1 MVVNNLVGYAHTT
14 GEVLIQS
21 DGTPWRPLVHVEDI
35 SAAFLAVLDAPR
47 ELVHDEAFNVG
58 ASSENYRIRDLAE
71 IVEEVVPGA
80 QRLVRRRRRPRQ
92 ALLSGRLLEDR
103 ARAARVRGQW
113 TVRRG
118 VEELYEAFTR

>member
-1 MVVNNLVGYAHTT
+1 M
-14 GEVLIQS
+14 LIQS

-35 SAAFLAVLDAPR
+35 SRAFLAVLQAPR

-71 IVEEVVPGA
+71 IVERDRARRAGVVRGG
-80 QRLVRRRRRPRQ
+80 RRARQ

-103 ARAARVRGQW
+103 ARTAASSSRSGRCPAASSSS
-113 TVRRG
+113 TRRTS
-118 VEELYEAFTR
+118 VTA